1 MLTAELCVQNVN
13 PSAIMTT
20 IDFLSA
26 RGFLFMCQDE
36 RMNIWLG
43 IITDKLYYKAK
54 EFSNIM
60 YLKHYHLVK
69 VKCDHMAS
77 K

>member
-1 MLTAELCVQNVN
+1 MLTAELWVQNVN

-26 RGFLFMCQDE
+26 RDFLFMYQDE

-43 IITDKLYYKAK
+43 IITDKLYYKVR
-54 EFSNIM
+54 EFSNLM
-60 YLKHYHLVK
+60 YLKLCHLVK
-69 VKCDHMAS
+69 VKV
-77 K
+77 